1 MSQPDLWVVE
11 VQDSIAAA
19 LAEHEGGLYVSPPQD
34 REQALELVALLV
46 GRPQSANGEP
56 EPQLAPRHRRRATEC
71 PTSARGV
78 VKDDRERRAACQ
90 SEALIWGDSD
100 HAPASGSGSN
110 ATSAC
115 RTESSETPAS

>member
-56 EPQLAPRHRRRATEC
+56 EPRWRYAIAGGQRSVRLRRA
-71 PTSARGV
+71 V
-78 VKDDRERRAACQ
+78 
-90 SEALIWGDSD
+90 
-100 HAPASGSGSN
+100 
-110 ATSAC
+110 
-115 RTESSETPAS
+115 